1 MTMAIRGEIWTGE
14 EERVGWKEMCER
26 DDFWPRTLAACCFI
40 SRCRVYH
47 PLITGQRKS
56 SDLAPPR
63 DGDVQ
68 LPPWHRITKKQGR
81 AASML
86 RAPSR
91 SSEEQGE
98 VQTRLTSI
106 PPVCTP
112 MRCSL
117 AIAS

>member
-86 RAPSR
+86 RARPREVLRSR
-91 SSEEQGE
+91 
-98 VQTRLTSI
+98 V
-106 PPVCTP
+106 
-112 MRCSL
+112 RCKHDSRPYRQS
-117 AIAS
+117 ARPCGVHWQ